1 MVAGILTER
10 HEKTKTEKKH
20 SATLQYTWHFFTNT
34 CLHIFFRPKEP
45 QNKTRR
51 KKKERKKS
59 IQIAI
64 LPFGE
69 NSHII
74 HGDMQRIMN
83 TRGRVDHYN
92 GFSQNIQ
99 LWSLQAGRTI
109 TTHQH
114 WTLQRAEVGQDKR
127 QSCSSSVPEDQLTT
141 LSLAHTGNRK
151 QNRSPQGHM
160 SLRGESPHSSHATG
174 FNSLCWDALHWWWK
188 GPGRKEFAILAW
200 IINYL
205 SILLLFF

>member
-1 MVAGILTER
+1 MR
-10 HEKTKTEKKH
+10 RQRQKK
-20 SATLQYTWHFFTNT
+20 SAVQRYSTHGFFSTNT

-51 KKKERKKS
+51 KKERKKS
-59 IQIAI
+59 IQKAI

-74 HGDMQRIMN
+74 HGDMHRIMN
-83 TRGRVDHYN
+83 TRGREDHYN

-99 LWSLQAGRTI
+99 LWSLQAGTTI
-109 TTHQH
+109 TTHPR

-127 QSCSSSVPEDQLTT
+127 QSCSSPVPNDQLTT

-151 QNRSPQGHM
+151 QNRSPQGYM
-160 SLRGESPHSSHATG
+160 SLRGESLNSSHATG
-174 FNSLCWDALHWWWK
+174 SLCWGALHWQWK
-188 GPGRKEFAILAW
+188 GPERKEFAILAW

-205 SILLLFF
+205 SILLLSFFNPGESCVF

>member
-10 HEKTKTEKKH
+10 HEKTKTEKKR

-51 KKKERKKS
+51 KKKGREKS
-59 IQIAI
+59 IQIEI

-74 HGDMQRIMN
+74 HGDMQRMMN

-109 TTHQH
+109 STHQH

-127 QSCSSSVPEDQLTT
+127 QSCSSSVPDDHLTI

-151 QNRSPQGHM
+151 QNRRPQGHM

-174 FNSLCWDALHWWWK
+174 FNSLC
-188 GPGRKEFAILAW
+188 
-200 IINYL
+200 
-205 SILLLFF
+205 